1 MILNAWAGLR
11 GGPAAYTLKPD
22 ESGEYNMTQQERLDC
37 LIQEL
42 IKEQPRCRDVEIPES
57 EQEKKRLL
65 RSLMNLRPPIPAGER
80 LLRVQDDYLREAL
93 SKKKVT
99 SVRELTPVRER
110 VYLWQGDITTLEAGA
125 IVNAANSAML
135 GCVVPCHRCIDN
147 AVHTYAGI
155 QLRLFCARLMRK
167 RKNGM
172 ATGQAALTPAFN
184 LPCEYILHTVG
195 PVISGEPD
203 DEDCRLLASC
213 YRSCLELA
221 EQNHIKSV
229 AFCCISTGEYHFPNA
244 LAAEIAVKT
253 VTGYLSRAQTEIE
266 VIFNVFK
273 DADYAV
279 YRSLLAAES

>member
-1 MILNAWAGLR
+1 MD
-11 GGPAAYTLKPD
+11 Y
-22 ESGEYNMTQQERLDC
+22 

-42 IKEQPRCRDVEIPES
+42 IREQPRYQGIEIPETA
-57 EQEKKRLL
+57 QEKKRLL
-65 RSLMNLRPPIPAGER
+65 RSLMNLRPPVPAGER

-93 SKKKVT
+93 SEKKVT
-99 SVRELTPVRER
+99 SLKELTPVRER

-135 GCVVPCHRCIDN
+135 GCFVPCHRCIDN
-147 AVHTYAGI
+147 AIHTYAGI
-155 QLRLFCARLMRK
+155 QLRLFCAQLMRN

-172 ATGQAALTPAFN
+172 PTGQAALTPAFN
-184 LPCEYILHTVG
+184 LPCDYVLHTVG

-203 DEDCRLLASC
+203 DGDCRLLASC

-221 EQNHIKSV
+221 KQNHIKSV
-229 AFCCISTGEYHFPNA
+229 AFCCISTGEFYFPNT

-253 VTGYLSRAQTEIE
+253 VAGYLSRAQAEIE

-273 DADYAV
+273 DEDYAV
-279 YRSLLAAES
+279 YRRLLAPES